1 MTELQ
6 HSIDELMRLEELI
19 LIECRSLER
28 ILPEEI
34 AGPNIK
40 ALVIEGAPLIDHF
53 IFENQVTVDVGMFF

>member
-6 HSIDELMRLEELI
+6 HSIGELMRLEELI

-28 ILPEEI
+28 IFPEEI
-34 AGPNIK
+34 AGTNIK

-53 IFENQVTVDVGMFF
+53 IF